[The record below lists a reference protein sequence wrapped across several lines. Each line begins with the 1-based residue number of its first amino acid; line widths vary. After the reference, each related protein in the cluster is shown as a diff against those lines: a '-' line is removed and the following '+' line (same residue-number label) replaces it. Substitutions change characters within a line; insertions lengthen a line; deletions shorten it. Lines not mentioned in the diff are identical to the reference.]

1 MEKLKA
7 LTDMHHAKRA
17 LAAGAE
23 FEATPVDAAYLVA
36 NGRAERVRT
45 EQLNTRQMQ
54 AAAPEPAAPAPEP
67 IPVPARG
74 TRGRGR
80 AAPPPHPEA
89 GAQNPVEPGESL
101 VMTSGTYGR
110 RDMTAGDTQS

>member
-45 EQLNTRQMQ
+45 QQLNTRQMQ
-54 AAAPEPAAPAPEP
+54 AVQSLPEPATTDPEP
-67 IPVPARG
+67 APVPARG

-80 AAPPPHPEA
+80 SAPPPPPRA
-89 GAQNPVEPGESL
+89 GAQNPIQGDPEGL

-110 RDMTAGDTQS
+110 RDLKAED